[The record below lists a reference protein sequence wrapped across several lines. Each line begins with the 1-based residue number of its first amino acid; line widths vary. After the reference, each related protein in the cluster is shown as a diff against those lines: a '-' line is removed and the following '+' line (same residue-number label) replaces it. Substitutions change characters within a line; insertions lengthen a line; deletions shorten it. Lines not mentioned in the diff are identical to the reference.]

1 MANDRK
7 QDNNKEQQTSQPT
20 ENASNKEKHL
30 NPFSDK
36 INSPEN
42 KEIAEEEIKEEQEWK
57 EANTE
62 RD

>member
-1 MANDRK
+1 MVNERNP
-7 QDNNKEQQTSQPT
+7 NNNQEQQSSKAT
-20 ENASNKEKHL
+20 ENANNKEKHL

-36 INSPEN
+36 IYSPKN
-42 KEIAEEEIKEEQEWK
+42 KEVAEEEIKEEQQWK